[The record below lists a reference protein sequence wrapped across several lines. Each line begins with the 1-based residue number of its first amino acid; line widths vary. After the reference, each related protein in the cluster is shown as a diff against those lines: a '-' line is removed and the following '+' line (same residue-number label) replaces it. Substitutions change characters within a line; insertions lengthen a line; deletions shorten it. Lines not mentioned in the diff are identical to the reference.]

1 MQHWNTGNVEHHGP
15 LWQKEERSLR
25 DWGPS
30 DAQLQRTYSVAM
42 AYFYLG
48 HLDCILSDWEIKSS
62 FIIISNIITSTI
74 LD

>member
-1 MQHWNTGNVEHHGP
+1 MQQWNTGNGEHRGT
-15 LWQKEERSLR
+15 LWQREERSLR

-42 AYFYLG
+42 VYFYLG
-48 HLDCILSDWEIKSS
+48 RLDCILSDWEIKSS
-62 FIIISNIITSTI
+62 LIIISNIIISTI